1 MSRRR
6 NHVMSVCSGARSCMI
21 LLSAVLLVLAL
32 ALAPGGGAEVRAG
45 EDRRIERA
53 IEMQRNVKSR
63 YHELIQAMHQVA
75 RDLEATDPQT
85 AAAIASA
92 AERAETALIADDMDR
107 VIELLQSGL
116 VVPAD
121 ATQARVV
128 QHLRE
133 VLETLRRG
141 GSDLTTRLFQIE
153 NLQDQL
159 EALRDVLARQRRLE
173 ARSRIVA
180 FGDADE
186 ARAREA
192 LTAIDRLAAKQ
203 AAVLE
208 KTEALSLDAMG
219 RRLANAGRAL
229 FALQSGHGT
238 LQRAMADAYPSP
250 DRMAANIVALRS
262 LRQQAIR
269 SRVELR
275 ALAADEQVRAALSG
289 EAAAAALAG
298 PQAMPETVDRVIEE
312 LTNAITALEADHLRE
327 AQVAYAEA
335 GTLIGDAI
343 ASQRSAMGGL
353 GGSRAMIEAMTLQR
367 ALIEPATEAV
377 RLAAAMPQL
386 EPQASGRPSGPDDD
400 DETMQART
408 RALTAAV
415 EAAAEAL
422 GQYDA
427 EAAIGHQHRMARSL
441 TLARQGVEA
450 AAQRIAA
457 LRREPAW
464 SEQGEAQQW
473 IAAALDDIVRATV
486 ADEPDIAAL
495 ANEVRLELRRARDH
509 AALAAE
515 HLGQQDA
522 GRANA
527 QQREVIAILEL
538 AIDTLET
545 GLFKVVPMLIEELR
559 MQWLGILEHAMVVQ
573 SQASEYTLD
582 IWERRAD
589 DGSFARPE
597 LIRLMA
603 TANVQAQVG
612 VRIEEM
618 VYIMSISMSS
628 NRLITFPPVVPL
640 LLELVEA
647 DIKAAEARLRDRDPG
662 PRTQRIQTDIE
673 ERLAAMHR
681 AMAGDDGDDT
691 VPPPDWA
698 DNSFGS
704 VDVSNRG
711 RIAELRMLMDM
722 QAQINRRTEELDA
735 LRREGP
741 LDEAAGADYRRLVHL
756 QSEVARF
763 IYFLARDI
771 ELRWRPQDP
780 PRPDTLD
787 MHAGDDRRSEP

>member
-1 MSRRR
+1 MNPRRI
-6 NHVMSVCSGARSCMI
+6 HVLSESGSARGGLI
-21 LLSAVLLVLAL
+21 LLGAALLVL
-32 ALAPGGGAEVRAG
+32 ALAPGGGTEVRAG

-141 GSDLTTRLFQIE
+141 GSDLTTRLFEIE
-153 NLQDQL
+153 NLQAQL
-159 EALRDVLARQRRLE
+159 EALREVLARQRRLE

-192 LTAIDRLAAKQ
+192 LTAIDGLAAQQ

-208 KTEALSLDAMG
+208 KAEALSLDAMG
-219 RRLANAGRAL
+219 RRLADAGRAL
-229 FALQSGHGT
+229 FALRNGHGT

-298 PQAMPETVDRVIEE
+298 LQAMPETVDRVIEE

-353 GGSRAMIEAMTLQR
+353 GGSRAMIEVMRSQR
-367 ALIEPATEAV
+367 GLVEPATEAA
-377 RLAAAMPQL
+377 RLATALPQL
-386 EPQASGRPSGPDDD
+386 EPRASGRPAGPD
-400 DETMQART
+400 EAAEAMQART

-415 EAAAEAL
+415 EAAAEAF

-427 EAAIGHQHRMARSL
+427 EAATGHQQRMARSL

-457 LRREPAW
+457 LRQEPAW

-473 IAAALDDIVRATV
+473 IVAALDDIVRATV

-515 HLGQQDA
+515 HLGEQDA

-538 AIDTLET
+538 AIDTLES

-573 SQASEYTLD
+573 RQASECTLD
-582 IWERRAD
+582 IWERRGE

-618 VYIMSISMSS
+618 VYIMSISESS

-640 LLELVEA
+640 LLELIEA

-662 PRTQRIQTDIE
+662 PRTQRIQDDIE
-673 ERLAAMHR
+673 QRLAAMHR

-722 QAQINRRTEELDA
+722 QAQINRRTEELDV

-741 LDEAAGADYRRLVHL
+741 LDEAAGEDYRRLVHL